1 MKMIYHKNLYY
12 HLFLRKINIEV
23 YGGNMFYIDIL
34 KQDKLCVKLTKD
46 TPDTAYICMLTCHV
60 PNFVCICQG
69 AKTILKIS
77 F

>member
-46 TPDTAYICMLTCHV
+46 TPDTAYICMLT
-60 PNFVCICQG
+60 
-69 AKTILKIS
+69 
-77 F
+77 